1 MLLLLALAGAATLTI
16 WNPDPFMDWIYE
28 GGVFLLAGWVVL
40 RTNLRFKLSLTI
52 PVLLAA
58 WGFMQLWAGWTVY
71 RNATLNGS
79 LRVAACS
86 ATALVASEVFS
97 RPEAHD
103 RLLRGFAWFGLLVGI
118 VSVVAYYAA
127 PGRILWLFSS
137 PYPDVWGPFL
147 SRNNFAQFIELVYP
161 VALWL
166 ACCGPRSE
174 DRLTYLWMS
183 AVMLACGL
191 ASSSRAGAVL
201 LVMETLA
208 VFVLVRPRPTRRVAA
223 GFAAGA
229 MVLAALAGGDTLI
242 QRFRDSDPL
251 RYRREIFASSL
262 AMIAERPWTG
272 YGLGTFPAVYPEF
285 ATFDAGAVVEH
296 SHNDW
301 LEWAGEGG
309 WPYAAVWL
317 LLALV
322 VVRPAVRSIW
332 GIGILAVF
340 LHALVDYPFAR
351 FGVAAWLFILV
362 GVLENSSVRTA
373 P

>member
-1 MLLLLALAGAATLTI
+1 LACWVALRTKFRFRLSSTIWMLLA
-16 WNPDPFMDWIYE
+16 
-28 GGVFLLAGWVVL
+28 V
-40 RTNLRFKLSLTI
+40 
-52 PVLLAA
+52 
-58 WGFMQLWAGWTVY
+58 WGFVQLGAGWTVY

-79 LRVAACS
+79 LRVAAFS
-86 ATALVASEVFS
+86 ATALVASVVFS
-97 RPEAHD
+97 RPQRRE
-103 RLLRGFAWFGLLVGI
+103 RLLRGFAWFGLLVGV
-118 VSVVAYYAA
+118 VSIVAYYAS

-147 SRNNFAQFIELVYP
+147 SRNNFAQFMELVFP

-166 ACCGPRSE
+166 ACSGRRSE
-174 DRLTYLWMS
+174 DRLTYMWMS

-201 LVMETLA
+201 LVLETLG
-208 VFVLVRPRPTRRVAA
+208 VFLLVRPRPGRRLVA

-229 MVLAALAGGDTLI
+229 IVFAALAGGDTLI
-242 QRFRDSDPL
+242 QRFHDSDPL
-251 RYRREIFASSL
+251 QYRREIYASSL

-272 YGLGTFPAVYPEF
+272 YGLGTFATVYPEF

-296 SHNDW
+296 AHNDW

-309 WPYAAVWL
+309 WLYAGVWL
-317 LLALV
+317 LLALA
-322 VVRPAVRSIW
+322 VVRPALQSIW
-332 GIGILAVF
+332 GIGIVAVF

-351 FGVAAWLFILV
+351 FGVAACLFILV
-362 GVLENSSVRTA
+362 GALENSSARTA

>member
-1 MLLLLALAGAATLTI
+1 MLLLVALAGSATLTI
-16 WNPDPFMDWIYE
+16 WNSDPFMDWIYE

-58 WGFMQLWAGWTVY
+58 WGFMQLGAGWTVY

-97 RPEAHD
+97 RPQNRS
-103 RLLRGFAWFGLLVGI
+103 RLLRGFAWFGLLVGV
-118 VSVVAYYAA
+118 VSVVAYYAS
-127 PGRILWLFSS
+127 PRKVLWLFSS

-147 SRNNFAQFIELVYP
+147 SRNNFAQFTELVYP

-166 ACCGPRSE
+166 ACSGRRAGDGSIY
-174 DRLTYLWMS
+174 TWMS
-183 AVMLACGL
+183 AVILACGL

-201 LVMETLA
+201 LIMETLA
-208 VFVLVRPRPTRRVAA
+208 VFFLVRPRPARRVVG

-229 MVLAALAGGDTLI
+229 IILAALAGGDTLI
-242 QRFRDSDPL
+242 QRFRDSDPFQ
-251 RYRREIFASSL
+251 YRREIYASSL
-262 AMIAERPWTG
+262 AMIADRPWTG
-272 YGLGTFPAVYPEF
+272 YGLGTFATVYPEF
-285 ATFDAGAVVEH
+285 AAFDTGAVVEH
-296 SHNDW
+296 AHNDW

-309 WPYAAVWL
+309 WPYATLWL
-317 LLALV
+317 LLALA
-322 VVRPAVRSIW
+322 VVRPAFRSIW
-332 GIGILAVF
+332 GIGVVAVF

-362 GVLENSSVRTA
+362 GALENSSARTA

>member
-1 MLLLLALAGAATLTI
+1 VALAAGATLTI

-28 GGVFLLAGWVVL
+28 GGVFLLAGWVAL
-40 RTNLRFKLSLTI
+40 RTKLRFRLLATTLA
-52 PVLLAA
+52 LLAA
-58 WGFMQLWAGWTVY
+58 WGFVQLGANWTVY

-79 LRVAACS
+79 LRVAAFS
-86 ATALVASEVFS
+86 ATAMVASTVFR
-97 RPEAHD
+97 RPQARD
-103 RLLRGFAWFGLLVGI
+103 RMLRGFAWFGLLLGI
-118 VSVVAYYAA
+118 VSVVAYYASS
-127 PGRILWLFSS
+127 GRILWMFSS

-147 SRNNFAQFIELVYP
+147 SRNNFAQFMELVFP
-161 VALWL
+161 ATLWL
-166 ACCGPRSE
+166 ACSGRRPE
-174 DRLTYLWMS
+174 DRLTYMWMS

-201 LVMETLA
+201 LILETLA
-208 VFVLVRPRPTRRVAA
+208 GFLLVRPRPGRSLLA

-242 QRFRDSDPL
+242 HRFHDSDPL
-251 RYRREIFASSL
+251 HYRREIFGSSL
-262 AMIAERPWTG
+262 AMIAQRPWTG
-272 YGLGTFPAVYPEF
+272 YGLGTFATVYPEF

-296 SHNDW
+296 AHNDW

-309 WPYAAVWL
+309 WPYAALWL
-317 LLALV
+317 LLAFAAM
-322 VVRPAVRSIW
+322 RPAIRSIW
-332 GIGILAVF
+332 GIGVVAVF

-362 GVLENSSVRTA
+362 GALENSSARTA

>member
-28 GGVFLLAGWVVL
+28 GGVFLLACWVAL
-40 RTNLRFKLSLTI
+40 RSNVRFGLSLTMW
-52 PVLLAA
+52 VALAV
-58 WGFMQLWAGWTVY
+58 WGFVQLGAGWTVY
-71 RNATLNGS
+71 RTATLNGS
-79 LRVAACS
+79 LRVAAFS
-86 ATALVASEVFS
+86 ATALVASAVFG
-97 RPEAHD
+97 RPQVRD
-103 RLLRGFAWFGLLVGI
+103 RMLRGFAWFGLLLGI
-118 VSVVAYYAA
+118 ASVVAYYAS
-127 PGRILWLFSS
+127 PGRILWMFPS

-147 SRNNFAQFIELVYP
+147 SRNNFAQFMELAFP

-166 ACCGPRSE
+166 ACSGRQSE
-174 DRLTYLWMS
+174 DRLTYMWMS

-201 LVMETLA
+201 LVLETLA
-208 VFVLVRPRPTRRVAA
+208 VFLLVRPRPSRRLVA

-229 MVLAALAGGDTLI
+229 IVFAALAGGDTLI
-242 QRFRDSDPL
+242 QRFHDSDPL
-251 RYRREIFASSL
+251 QYRREIFASSV
-262 AMIAERPWTG
+262 AMIANRPWTG
-272 YGLGTFPAVYPEF
+272 YGLGTFATVYPEF

-296 SHNDW
+296 AHNDW
-301 LEWAGEGG
+301 LEWASEGG

-317 LLALV
+317 LLALAA
-322 VVRPAVRSIW
+322 VRPALRSIW
-332 GIGILAVF
+332 GIGVVAVF

-362 GVLENSSVRTA
+362 GALENSSARTA